1 MQFIQRI
8 RASFSL
14 VGLIFGLAFFCA
26 SLTPSLLPRE
36 SVDQGL
42 LSGFVFAAG
51 YGIGRLGHWIWTFME
66 LRDLTGHFARLLKWA
81 LLLILVEVAI
91 YTLYLMKDWQN
102 SIRVLMEMPPIE
114 TAYPWTV
121 LLIAAV
127 TALVV
132 ILLAYLVLYAASLL
146 VKGINRYLPRRVAIV
161 LGWTIFLMLLMSFI
175 DGVIL
180 KASLH
185 VMDESFAAM
194 NRLLDEEYAPPVNS
208 KASGSSRSL
217 ISWSDIGR
225 NGKRYVTDGPT
236 QAEIESVTGR
246 EAMQPIRVY
255 AGFDTGETLHERAK
269 IALAELQRVGGFERS
284 TLIVATATGTG
295 WLDPSAVDPLE
306 YMHAGDI
313 ATVTLQYSYLPSW
326 LTLLVEPELAQQAAK
341 ALFKEIYGYW
351 TRLPRDRRPE
361 LYLHG
366 LSLGALGSEYS
377 ADLVTMIADP
387 VSGALW
393 SGPPFLSKTW
403 REVTVGRDPDSPQWR
418 PVFRDSAMIRFMTQQ
433 GFPRLPGA
441 AWGPVRFVYL
451 QHASDPMSF
460 FSTSLAYEP
469 PDWLGPKRGL
479 DVSPY
484 LRWVPLVTFFQ
495 IGFDIPAATSVPL
508 GYGHNFA
515 PASYI
520 DAWVEVTRPD
530 NWGAADTEK
539 LKAHFADFNPRP
551 L

>member
-1 MQFIQRI
+1 MPFIQRI
-8 RASFSL
+8 LSAFSF

-36 SVDQGL
+36 SFDQGL

-66 LRDLTGHFARLLKWA
+66 LRELTGRFARLLKWI
-81 LLLILVEVAI
+81 LLLILAEIGI

-102 SIRVLMEMPPIE
+102 SIRVLMEMPSIE
-114 TAYPWTV
+114 TAYPLTV

-127 TALVV
+127 TALAV
-132 ILLAYLVLYAASLL
+132 ILLAYLVIYAASLL
-146 VKGINRYLPRRVAIV
+146 VKVINRYLPHRVAIV
-161 LGWTIFLMLLMSFI
+161 MGWSLFVTLLMSFV

-194 NRLLDEEYAPPVNS
+194 NRLLDDEYAPPNDI
-208 KASGSSRSL
+208 KASGSSQSL
-217 ISWSDIGR
+217 IDWSDIGR
-225 NGKRYVTDGPT
+225 NGKRYVAHGPT
-236 QAEIESVTGR
+236 RAEISSLIGR

-255 AGFDTGETLHERAK
+255 AGFDTGETLQERAK

-295 WLDPSAVDPLE
+295 WLDPSAVDPVE

-313 ATVTLQYSYLPSW
+313 ATVSLQYSYLPSW
-326 LTLLVEPELAQQAAK
+326 LTLMVEPELAQQAAK

-403 REVTVGRDPDSPQWR
+403 SEVTMGRNPDSPEWR

-433 GFPRLPGA
+433 GFPRLRGA
-441 AWGPVRFVYL
+441 EWGPVRFVYL

-460 FSTSLAYEP
+460 FSTNLAYER
-469 PDWLGPKRGL
+469 PDWLGPERGH

-495 IGFDIPAATSVPL
+495 IGFDIPAATSVPI

-520 DAWVEVTRPD
+520 DAWVEVTQPK
-530 NWGAADTEK
+530 NWTSADTLN
-539 LKAHFADFNPRP
+539 LKSHFVGFNPRP